1 MTSKASIFTF
11 LSHQLLTP
19 FQLIP
24 LQTARTVYLHIF
36 WCYQETVMAR
46 NTQGGVEEGEN
57 KPGLLLVIVSTGLS
71 IPASSEPEAGREQV
85 QGLPGLAAE
94 ST

>member
-1 MTSKASIFTF
+1 
-11 LSHQLLTP
+11 
-19 FQLIP
+19 
-24 LQTARTVYLHIF
+24 
-36 WCYQETVMAR
+36 MAR

-57 KPGLLLVIVSTGLS
+57 KPGLLLVSVSTGLS

-85 QGLPGLAAE
+85 QELPGLAAE

>member
-1 MTSKASIFTF
+1 
-11 LSHQLLTP
+11 
-19 FQLIP
+19 
-24 LQTARTVYLHIF
+24 
-36 WCYQETVMAR
+36 MAR